1 MYVDFK
7 MCKKNNY
14 YVNNIY
20 RLMIFTINSKNKS
33 SSVLNTKKNNNNLML
48 SNNSKSIV
56 KKPVEKPKKQDGS
69 LFVVNSYAS
78 KNPSLFGTG
87 KVDSLTKKKMD
98 EARLKASKAPIGSM
112 FARIHGLKTGCSS
125 CGGKK

>member
-1 MYVDFK
+1 
-7 MCKKNNY
+7 
-14 YVNNIY
+14 
-20 RLMIFTINSKNKS
+20 MIFTTNSKNKS
-33 SSVLNTKKNNNNLML
+33 SSVLKSNPNTNNLVLSRNSNKEVKKN
-48 SNNSKSIV
+48 
-56 KKPVEKPKKQDGS
+56 VEKTKKQDGT

-78 KNPSLFGTG
+78 KNPSLFGSG

-112 FARIHGLKTGCSS
+112 FARIQGLKTGCSS